1 MTTGIL
7 QLSKKF
13 LHDRIIPFNLK
24 IAGKILKHMK
34 SNSNTYAVE
43 IGLQFANYYVSPS
56 SLSKKNKKKWK
67 YSNKFYPDDG
77 QIFISARDMQFKNK
91 TSLIQRQWKKSLLI
105 IKSFDCEMHWLR
117 NGYQSKTITKMFQ
130 IQVIPVNIIS
140 IRTLSFLLAA

>member
-24 IAGKILKHMK
+24 IAGKNLKHMK

-56 SLSKKNKKKWK
+56 SLSKKRKKRNGKTQT
-67 YSNKFYPDDG
+67 NVT
-77 QIFISARDMQFKNK
+77 QNFISARDMQFRNK
-91 TSLIQRQWKKSLLI
+91 TSLIQRQ
-105 IKSFDCEMHWLR
+105 
-117 NGYQSKTITKMFQ
+117 
-130 IQVIPVNIIS
+130 
-140 IRTLSFLLAA
+140 

>member
-24 IAGKILKHMK
+24 IAGKNLKHMK

-56 SLSKKNKKKWK
+56 SLSNKKKK
-67 YSNKFYPDDG
+67 KINENTQTNFT
-77 QIFISARDMQFKNK
+77 QMMARSLYLQEIYNLK
-91 TSLIQRQWKKSLLI
+91 TK
-105 IKSFDCEMHWLR
+105 HH
-117 NGYQSKTITKMFQ
+117 
-130 IQVIPVNIIS
+130 
-140 IRTLSFLLAA
+140 